1 MADKYSNLTQE
12 RLQQLYTY
20 DPDTGLLMSNM
31 LKRAVGYN
39 HDGYLS
45 VELNKKHIKVHR
57 IIWMIVHGKWPDPMI
72 DHINGNRKD
81 NRLCNL
87 REVTAKQNLE
97 NNLGK
102 GAVLKG
108 VTPTKTGK
116 RWKAQITHNKNTI
129 YLGTFDF
136 AEDAHLA
143 YCKAAKVFHSHNP
156 SAIGL

>member
-1 MADKYSNLTQE
+1 MADKYSSLTQE
-12 RLQQLYTY
+12 RLQKLYTY
-20 DPDTGLLMSNM
+20 DPDTGLLMSNR
-31 LKRAVGYN
+31 LKRPVGYN

-45 VELNKKHIKVHR
+45 IELNKKHIKVHR
-57 IIWMIVHGKWPDPMI
+57 VIWMIVHGKWPDPMI

-97 NNLGK
+97 NNFGK
-102 GAVLKG
+102 GAVFKG

-116 RWKAQITHNKNTI
+116 RWKAQITNNSKTI

-136 AEDAHLA
+136 PEDAHKV
-143 YCKAAKVFHSHNP
+143 YCQAAKVFHSHNP
-156 SAIGL
+156 SAIDI